1 MPVNTPT
8 TPTTAIDNNCNLN
21 TGEVSDNFE
30 SFIQNCDDQIEKFLQ
45 DPAHIDSNGAL
56 QLSASESLEL
66 QQLMADQSIAA
77 QTGTSTLKGVKDSI
91 VTAARNI

>member
-8 TPTTAIDNNCNLN
+8 TPIDNDSNLTTA
-21 TGEVSDNFE
+21 EVSDNFE
-30 SFIQNCDDQIEKFLQ
+30 SFIQNADDQIEKFITDNT
-45 DPAHIDSNGAL
+45 DPSTGAL
-56 QLSASESLEL
+56 ELSASQSLEL

-91 VTAARNI
+91 IAAARNI

>member
-1 MPVNTPT
+1 MPNPTPGTSAT
-8 TPTTAIDNNCNLN
+8 TINPDSNLT

-30 SFIQNCDDQIEKFLQ
+30 ACIEQADAQIETFL
-45 DPAHIDSNGAL
+45 DAHTSNGVL
-56 QLSASESLEL
+56 ELSASQSLEL

-91 VTAARNI
+91 VASARNI